1 MNQQTLTNEQAKDF
15 NELAEIIRRLWD
27 ADSVPLPVEL
37 ETDIGVVYFAA
48 KCFIANAQ
56 FHLPSVETIELPI
69 SHPGIREQV
78 SQIHRD
84 YSRWCIDEG
93 FEAPDRMG
101 ISVLAAAMSWWLNI
115 HGLDAAALGTLQ

>member
-1 MNQQTLTNEQAKDF
+1 MNQHTLTNEQAHNF
-15 NELAEIIRRLWD
+15 QELAELIRHLWD

-48 KCFIANAQ
+48 KCFIANAP
-56 FHLPSVETIELPI
+56 FHLPSVDTIELPI

-78 SQIHRD
+78 SQIHHD
-84 YSRWCIDEG
+84 YSRWCIQEG
-93 FEAPDRMG
+93 FEAPDQVG

-115 HGLDAAALGTLQ
+115 HGLDQAALGGIQ